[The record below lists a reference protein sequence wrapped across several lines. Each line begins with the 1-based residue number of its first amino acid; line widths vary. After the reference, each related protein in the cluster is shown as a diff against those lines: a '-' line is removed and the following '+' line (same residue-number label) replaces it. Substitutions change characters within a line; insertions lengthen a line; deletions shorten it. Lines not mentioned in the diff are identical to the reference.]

1 MANGE
6 FYDDLENRDP
16 DEREQALF
24 NALPKQISH
33 AREKSPY
40 FAALLADIN
49 PDEITSRNELAKL
62 PITRKSDLIELQAKS
77 KPLGGLNAVPPGKMR
92 RIFQSPGPIY
102 DVDGFADDWWG
113 TARALFAAGIRAGD
127 VVHNTFS
134 YHFTPAGLMM
144 ETGAAAIGCAVVP
157 AGVGN
162 TELQVHAIADIGCNA
177 FTGTPSFLKIILEK
191 ADELDR
197 DISSLTKA
205 LVGAEP
211 LPPALRQD
219 IESRGVN
226 CQQIYASA
234 DLGNLGYES
243 PAREGLIVDEG
254 VFLEIVRPGTKD
266 PVSDGEVGEIVATCF
281 RHEYPLIRFGT
292 GDLSRIIPGA
302 STCGRTNTRLQGWMG
317 RADQT
322 TKVKGMFVHPVQ
334 IAKILDRHPEVH
346 KARLVVDSRGTTDVM
361 TLSCEI
367 DGPTEAAGSGVKSLA
382 EEIKATIQAVC
393 KLRGEVCFLAA
404 GSLPDDGKV
413 IDDIRD
419 HSA

>member
-1 MANGE
+1 MGHGE
-6 FYDDLENRDP
+6 FYDNLENRDP
-16 DEREQALF
+16 EEREQALF
-24 NALPKQISH
+24 NALPEQISH
-33 AREKSPY
+33 AKGNAPY
-40 FAALLADIN
+40 FAALLANVD
-49 PDEITSRNELAKL
+49 PDEMTSRDALAQL
-62 PITRKSDLIELQAKS
+62 PVTRKSDLIELQAKS

-92 RIFQSPGPIY
+92 RIYQSPGPIY
-102 DVDGFADDWWG
+102 DVDGFGDDWWG
-113 TARALFAAGIRAGD
+113 TARALYAAGIRAGD
-127 VVHNTFS
+127 VVHNTFA

-157 AGVGN
+157 AGIGN
-162 TELQVHAIADIGCNA
+162 TELQVQAIADIGCSA
-177 FTGTPSFLKIILEK
+177 YTGTPSFLKIILKK

-219 IESRGVN
+219 IEDRGVN

-243 PAREGLIVDEG
+243 AAREGLIVDEG
-254 VFLEIVRPGTKD
+254 VFVEIVRPGTND
-266 PVSDGEVGEIVATCF
+266 PVPNGEVGEIVATCF

-302 STCGRTNTRLQGWMG
+302 SPCGRTNTRLQGWMG

-322 TKVKGMFVHPVQ
+322 TKVKGMFVHPAQ
-334 IAKILDRHPEVH
+334 IGKIVARHPEVL
-346 KARLVVDSRGTTDVM
+346 KARLVVDREGATDVM
-361 TLSCEI
+361 TLSCEVN
-367 DGPTEAAGSGVKSLA
+367 DLNMAVVGSKRLV
-382 EEIKATIQAVC
+382 EEIAATIQAVC
-393 KLRGEVCFLAA
+393 KLRGEVSFAAA
-404 GSLPDDGKV
+404 GSLPNDGKV

-419 HSA
+419 HGV

>member
-6 FYDDLENRDP
+6 FYDDLESRNP
-16 DEREQALF
+16 EEREQALF
-24 NALPKQISH
+24 KALPGQIAH
-33 AREKSPY
+33 AKDKAPY
-40 FAALLADIN
+40 FAALLTDIN
-49 PDEITSRNELAKL
+49 PDEITSRSALAQL
-62 PITRKSDLIELQAKS
+62 PVTRKSDLIELQAKS
-77 KPLGGLNAVPPGKMR
+77 RPLGGLNALPPGKMR
-92 RIFQSPGPIY
+92 HIFQSPGPIY
-102 DVDGFADDWWG
+102 DVDGFGDDWWG
-113 TARALFAAGIRAGD
+113 TARALYAAGIRTGD
-127 VVHNTFS
+127 IVHNTFA

-157 AGVGN
+157 AGIGN
-162 TELQVHAIADIGCNA
+162 TELQVHAISDIGCNA
-177 FTGTPSFLKIILEK
+177 YTGTPSFLKIILEK
-191 ADELDR
+191 ADELGR

-211 LPPALRQD
+211 LPPALRKD
-219 IESRGVN
+219 IEDRGVN

-254 VFLEIVRPGTKD
+254 VFVEIVRPGTND
-266 PVSDGEVGEIVATCF
+266 PVNDGEVGEIVATCF

-302 STCGRTNTRLQGWMG
+302 SPCGRTNTRLQGWMG

-334 IAKILDRHPEVH
+334 VAKIVARHPEVL
-346 KARLVVDSRGTTDVM
+346 KARLVVGSRGTNDVM
-361 TLSCEI
+361 TLSCEVDDPNVAA
-367 DGPTEAAGSGVKSLA
+367 DGTKRLV
-382 EEIKATIQAVC
+382 EEITATIQSVC
-393 KLRGEVCFLAA
+393 KLRGEVSFVAP
-404 GSLPDDGKV
+404 GSLPNDGKV